1 MSRVLIVE
9 DDDESRQAYES
20 SFRHPPRGFVSRY
33 GDVKFETIVGVRGRD
48 KALDELQAASDQ
60 GWSFDIL
67 VLDLSIPE
75 KEDDHELQHCDSG
88 HGLEVQKKAPQGTAV
103 VVVSDY
109 GTFNNVKTAFREGAL
124 DFLKK
129 PVIIE
134 QVMDSAMQAW
144 EKTWMSCRHRES
156 QLWKDRLLMQ
166 LQQFKDEVADRFT
179 TLLTSRA
186 GRLLNAVD
194 SVAEGLDDR
203 FLLSE
208 EREPDDSIVKSLKQI
223 RSETEQML
231 QRASELRQRISPRE
245 RRVKPVDAMDIL
257 RSVSDK
263 LYPAQIFR
271 RTRVKLP
278 DPAPPSVMIGSFSE
292 DVAAILEEVL
302 FGSITAYPSLDK
314 SRSGPL
320 SSTWNE
326 VVVSVNEKDDSV
338 SIIIEDAASP
348 EPLKPYDPL
357 TAPTEELRRR
367 HREWGVWLAQRTA
380 HNIGAQL
387 TVEQGDDRKT
397 RITLILPAT
406 HHACT
411 THNR

>member
-1 MSRVLIVE
+1 MEAHVLVVE
-9 DDDESRQAYES
+9 DKQEWIESFERDL
-20 SFRHPPRGFVSRY
+20 HNPPPLVLSKY
-33 GDVKFETIVGVRGRD
+33 GDLSFCVDTVQS
-48 KALDELQAASDQ
+48 LDEGSLRLEQAHKQ
-60 GWSFDIL
+60 QRPYDIAIVDLEIPQTTGGENPL
-67 VLDLSIPE
+67 V
-75 KEDDHELQHCDSG
+75 K
-88 HGLEVQKKAPQGTAV
+88 HGLELIRRIPSARTAV
-103 VVVSDY
+103 VVVSIHAH
-109 GTFNNVKTAFREGAL
+109 FSNVRAAFVSGAL
-124 DFLKK
+124 DFVSKDSYSPEDLLNA
-129 PVIIE
+129 
-134 QVMDSAMQAW
+134 VMEAW

-156 QLWKDRLLMQ
+156 ELWKDRLLMQ

-278 DPAPPSVMIGSFSE
+278 DPAPPSVMVGSFSE